1 MTILAVC
8 GLVREARIAAGP
20 GVKTLVGGT
29 NAALLGQKLEH
40 AIGEGA
46 HGILSIG
53 IAGGVAP
60 SLRSGDCVVGS
71 AVLADGER
79 IVCDVQWTARLVAQL
94 PSAISGV
101 VAGEDKI
108 IATSLDKAALFR
120 TSGVHAV
127 DMESHIVARV
137 AKAHGIPFAVLRTIS
152 DPADGTLPPLV
163 STAVTDSG
171 KIDIRR
177 ILFSLLGKPGQITA
191 LIQTARDSKVA
202 FEALL
207 RNRRALG
214 LRLLGPDGGE
224 LALDMG

>member
-1 MTILAVC
+1 MTIIAVC

-20 GVKTLVGGT
+20 DVRTLAGGT
-29 NAALLGQKLEH
+29 NAVLLRQKLER
-40 AIGEGA
+40 AIGDGA

-60 SLRSGDCVVGS
+60 SLKSGDCVVGS

-79 IVCDVQWTARLVAQL
+79 IFPDVQWTARLIAKL

-101 VAGEDKI
+101 VAGVDTLM
-108 IATSLDKAALFR
+108 ATSRAKAALFQA
-120 TSGVHAV
+120 TGAHAV
-127 DMESHIVARV
+127 DMESHIVARA

-152 DPADGTLPPLV
+152 DPAGSTLPPLA
-163 STAVTDSG
+163 SAAVTDSG
-171 KIDIRR
+171 KIDIMGV
-177 ILFSLLGKPGQITA
+177 LFSLLGKPGQIPA
-191 LIQTARDSKVA
+191 LIQTARESKTA
-202 FEALL
+202 FDALF
-207 RNRRALG
+207 RCRGALG